1 MGFFLEK
8 TKSLKEENVYFF
20 KYKVFLSVI
29 FLTFHLGFY
38 ACINTSVPHNPGDR
52 AMMTSSAQR
61 PSAVNQCLTF
71 WYFMSGRYVDQL
83 NTYIISNGVHQL
95 SSIFNMLEQHWV
107 EVAINLQPQTTQW
120 QVNFIL
126 WLHWWVVFFLFF
138 AYCLSSFSPFSS
150 FVLH

>member
-1 MGFFLEK
+1 
-8 TKSLKEENVYFF
+8 
-20 KYKVFLSVI
+20 
-29 FLTFHLGFY
+29 
-38 ACINTSVPHNPGDR
+38 
-52 AMMTSSAQR
+52 MMTSSAQR

-126 WLHWWVVFFLFF
+126 
-138 AYCLSSFSPFSS
+138 
-150 FVLH
+150 